1 MYSWPIKQFFC
12 DFFFPI
18 VFKNN
23 LIIPLVIRNTR
34 PIIALA
40 IPVGVPMT
48 EVNKKRE
55 TPMSGPNK
63 TSQVLSA

>member
-1 MYSWPIKQFFC
+1 M
-12 DFFFPI
+12 
-18 VFKNN
+18 
-23 LIIPLVIRNTR
+23 IRNTR

-40 IPVGVPMT
+40 TPVGVPMT

-63 TSQVLSA
+63 TSQVLSV